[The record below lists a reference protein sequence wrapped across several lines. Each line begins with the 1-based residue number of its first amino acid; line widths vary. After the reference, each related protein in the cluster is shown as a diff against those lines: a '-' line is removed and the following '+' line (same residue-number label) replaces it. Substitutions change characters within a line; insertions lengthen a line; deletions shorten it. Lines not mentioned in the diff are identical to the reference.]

1 MKARSCRWADVIAAR
16 RAYRLDVHDPDD
28 GGVQQPTETLQSG
41 PSRPPAWE
49 RIPAKRRHHV
59 ASLVAFVLG
68 VAAGVGAVVWRQTG
82 PEPAPFRADE
92 HAVELVLFREV
103 PARSH
108 PSGREPQAGPLHV
121 DSALLLSGLVTSK
134 IVAITASGSG
144 LDVRVPALPV
154 TVSPTGRLHEVALKV
169 IVRDCKAA
177 MRWVPGDRPFVI
189 TWRDEY
195 GRVHMDRAGD
205 FGRSVA
211 DSFTRYID
219 AVCDNPTRQDP

>member
-1 MKARSCRWADVIAAR
+1 M
-16 RAYRLDVHDPDD
+16 
-28 GGVQQPTETLQSG
+28 
-41 PSRPPAWE
+41 
-49 RIPAKRRHHV
+49 
-59 ASLVAFVLG
+59 LG

-92 HAVELVLFREV
+92 HAVELVLFQEV
-103 PARSH
+103 PAWSH
-108 PSGREPQAGPLHV
+108 PSGREPRAGPLHV

-177 MRWVPGDRPFVI
+177 MRWIPGDRPFVI

-195 GRVHMDRAGD
+195 GRMHMDRAGD
-205 FGRSVA
+205 FGLSIA
-211 DSFTRYID
+211 DSFTRYIN
-219 AVCDNPTRQDP
+219 AVCDNPTRQTRDSER